1 MDDSLVSLM
10 NNDES
15 NDINNENYY
24 IDLNLTNNER
34 EKVSIMGYST
44 GIVLNLIS
52 ISILTSSIIGAS
64 IIYILSLVSTI
75 IGFGLLYK
83 NNKIIEEYAILFGL
97 YLISIFFEFIL
108 IFQYKKT
115 NSNFSVLIFSYIY
128 QIMYSIYYYY
138 KSVYE

>member
-1 MDDSLVSLM
+1 MSLM

-24 IDLNLTNNER
+24 IDLSLTKNER
-34 EKVSIMGYST
+34 DKVSIMGYST

-52 ISILTSSIIGAS
+52 ILILESSVIGAS
-64 IIYILSLVSTI
+64 IIYMLSLFSTI
-75 IGFGLLYK
+75 IGFSLLYK
-83 NNKIIEEYAILFGL
+83 NNKIIEEYVILFAL

-108 IFQYKKT
+108 IFEYKKS
-115 NSNFSVLIFSYIY
+115 NSNFPVLIFSYIY